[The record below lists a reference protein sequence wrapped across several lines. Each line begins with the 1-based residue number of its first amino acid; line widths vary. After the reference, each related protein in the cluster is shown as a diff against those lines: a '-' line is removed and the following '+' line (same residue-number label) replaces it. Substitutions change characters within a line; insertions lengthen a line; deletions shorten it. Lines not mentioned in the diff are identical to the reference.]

1 MERASGRPSEL
12 TRKIKGT
19 EKERERERERARE
32 TERQRGRDRYRDQQT
47 KAARKT
53 DTHRQFCR
61 VLWVL
66 LLGLKIDSKAPSSA
80 FACACAHEPTCFH
93 MHLSTSLSQ
102 PETMDIGYKV

>member
-1 MERASGRPSEL
+1 MGVRASEPERLRP
-12 TRKIKGT
+12 
-19 EKERERERERARE
+19 ERERERG
-32 TERQRGRDRYRDQQT
+32 RGRDRYKDQQT

-53 DTHRQFCR
+53 DTHTHTQFCR
-61 VLWVL
+61 VLWML

-80 FACACAHEPTCFH
+80 FACAHEATCFH